1 MRPYTHI
8 IASCHREAQ
17 AIARKQGLRPGQWK
31 YVDSHRVLE
40 GVRGVNLLRT
50 SCAWYIGPIERI
62 HRIEERLSCLRA
74 LGEIR
79 SESYVDCA

>member
-1 MRPYTHI
+1 MRPFIHI
-8 IASCHREAQ
+8 LASCHREAQ

-31 YVDSHRVLE
+31 YVDSPRVLE

-50 SCAWYIGPIERI
+50 PCAWYIGPIERI
-62 HRIEERLSCLRA
+62 DRIEERLATLRA

-79 SESYVDCA
+79 SESFVDCA